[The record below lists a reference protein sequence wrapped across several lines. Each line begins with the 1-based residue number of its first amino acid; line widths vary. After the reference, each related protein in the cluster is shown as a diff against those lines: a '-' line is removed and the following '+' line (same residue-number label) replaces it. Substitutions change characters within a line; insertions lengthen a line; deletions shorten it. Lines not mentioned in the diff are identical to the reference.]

1 MNKIILSLLL
11 IFICLP
17 SFAQDKP
24 WASLVSNNYKV
35 QLNLKNQPISSV
47 ARWYS
52 IKSGITIIPDDK
64 LKGNFTLVSPA
75 KIYLKESFEF
85 FESLLNLHNYMLV
98 RENNF
103 LVIKPF
109 YKPVYK
115 YYQPIGPVNYE
126 DQEIIIY
133 HLKNNNADSIAK
145 ILNEIFGANNNVR

>member
-1 MNKIILSLLL
+1 MNKIILFLL
-11 IFICLP
+11 IILL
-17 SFAQDKP
+17 SSKTHAQDKP
-24 WASLVSNNYKV
+24 WASLVSNDYKV

-75 KIYLKESFEF
+75 KIYLKESFEL

-126 DQEIIIY
+126 DQEIKIY

-145 ILNEIFGANNNVR
+145 ILNEIFGAR